1 VSYQIRDIAGKGRGL
16 VATEAIDVG
25 IVILTC
31 AVVVYD
37 GADVGRIAKT
47 KLGDYNF
54 RFGQDGRRA
63 CIALG
68 DLSLCNHAEV
78 PNATLVCDEHSETM
92 SLVAIRPIG
101 AGEEISI
108 RYRRPLWFEAA

>member
-1 VSYQIRDIAGKGRGL
+1 MSYQIREIVGKGRGL
-16 VATEAIDVG
+16 VATGAISTG
-25 IVILTC
+25 TVILTC

-54 RFGQDGRRA
+54 RFGRDGRQA

-68 DLSLCNHAEV
+68 DLSLCNHADE
-78 PNATLVCDEHSETM
+78 PNATLVCDEQALTM
-92 SLVAIRPIG
+92 SLVTIRPI
-101 AGEEISI
+101 APGEEISI